1 MSFFVCFCPKDSIQ
15 LLRQLQTSF
24 DLWDNIISFAKNHVK
39 PRSLNDIAMVA
50 VFVNI
55 SKLSC
60 ILIAPMI

>member
-15 LLRQLQTSF
+15 FLRQLQTSF